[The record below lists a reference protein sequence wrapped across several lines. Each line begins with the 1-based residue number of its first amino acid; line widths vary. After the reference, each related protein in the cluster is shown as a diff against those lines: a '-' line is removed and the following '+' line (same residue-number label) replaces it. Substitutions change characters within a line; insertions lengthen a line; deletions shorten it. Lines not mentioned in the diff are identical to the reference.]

1 MEADWWI
8 HIKRPVRELD
18 TAQMDFA
25 RFSQIKSSL
34 MLRCATHVAANIVDL
49 QATISEV
56 SPITN
61 VPAMHT
67 RDMNGPLS

>member
-1 MEADWWI
+1 MLY
-8 HIKRPVRELD
+8 V
-18 TAQMDFA
+18 QMDFA
-25 RFSQIKSSL
+25 ILFSKIKSFH
-34 MLRCATHVAANIVDL
+34 MLQCATHVAANIVDL
-49 QATISEV
+49 KATLSEV